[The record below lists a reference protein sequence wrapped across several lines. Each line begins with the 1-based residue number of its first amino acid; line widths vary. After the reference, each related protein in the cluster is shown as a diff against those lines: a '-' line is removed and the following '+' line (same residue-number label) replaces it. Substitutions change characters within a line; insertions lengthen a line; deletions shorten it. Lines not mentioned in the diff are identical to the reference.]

1 MRVAAVMLCVAALS
15 ATMPARAQIEL
26 ARQRVCLG
34 CHDVEARRV
43 GPPLRAIAARY
54 AGQPDAVARLS
65 RAMIAGSVDVWGPIP
80 MPPNPKLS
88 SDEARRLATWILS
101 LK

>member
-65 RAMIAGSVDVWGPIP
+65 RAMTAGSVDVWGPIP
-80 MPPNPKLS
+80 MPPNPKVTP
-88 SDEARRLATWILS
+88 DEARRLATWILS